1 MTEIAEEASDQR
13 AMVNDVTYTQN
24 QMDLNGGYD

>member
-13 AMVNDVTYTQN
+13 SMVNDLVYTQN